1 MSNMA
6 KPAAADGGSR
16 QCIGSGQNLTADSTE
31 CRNIAQQATVLSL
44 DSTVIGEL
52 HRKDM
57 GDIAG
62 LAANIAELGLLHR
75 CDGLSKR
82 RSREFGCSHQ
92 DRACRP
98 ERQSSAVRSL
108 EAARSISVGRFSRW
122 ATAAHRWCAG
132 CGATEQ
138 RHLSNCSTNSR
149 GKNEHNGNA

>member
-75 CDGLSKR
+75 WDNGDEAGTPDEDDR
-82 RSREFGCSHQ
+82 TVEPQRATARSRLQ
-92 DRACRP
+92 
-98 ERQSSAVRSL
+98 
-108 EAARSISVGRFSRW
+108 
-122 ATAAHRWCAG
+122 
-132 CGATEQ
+132 
-138 RHLSNCSTNSR
+138 
-149 GKNEHNGNA
+149 